1 MLTFMHRDG
10 IIKMWF
16 KNTNKKEVIY
26 LKLNILK
33 DTIKEKGFRLDF
45 IAKQLKLSTY
55 GFSLKLNGKNEF
67 KWSEIEKIVELL
79 KLDEKEKKK
88 IFFN

>member
-1 MLTFMHRDG
+1 M
-10 IIKMWF
+10 
-16 KNTNKKEVIY
+16 
-26 LKLNILK
+26 KLNILK
-33 DTIKEKGFRLDF
+33 DIIKEKGFRLDF

-79 KLDEKEKKK
+79 KLNEKEKKK

>member
-1 MLTFMHRDG
+1 M
-10 IIKMWF
+10 
-16 KNTNKKEVIY
+16 
-26 LKLNILK
+26 KLNVLK
-33 DTIKEKGFRLDF
+33 EIIKEKGFRLDF

-79 KLDEKEKKK
+79 KLDEKERKK

>member
-1 MLTFMHRDG
+1 M
-10 IIKMWF
+10 
-16 KNTNKKEVIY
+16 
-26 LKLNILK
+26 KLNVLK
-33 DTIKEKGFRLDF
+33 ETIKEKGFRLDF

-79 KLDEKEKKK
+79 KLDEKERKK
-88 IFFN
+88 IFLISYVIIIHEIVNPCVMS

>member
-1 MLTFMHRDG
+1 M
-10 IIKMWF
+10 IK
-16 KNTNKKEVIY
+16 KHKKEVTF
-26 LKLNILK
+26 LRLNILK
-33 DTIKEKGFRLDF
+33 QTIKEKGFRLDF
-45 IAKQLKLSTY
+45 VAKKLKLSTY
-55 GFSLKLNGKNEF
+55 RFSLKLNGKNEF

>member
-1 MLTFMHRDG
+1 MHRDD

-33 DTIKEKGFRLDF
+33 DIIKEKGFRLDF

-79 KLDEKEKKK
+79 KLNEKEKKK

>member
-1 MLTFMHRDG
+1 MIF
-10 IIKMWF
+10 
-16 KNTNKKEVIY
+16 
-26 LKLNILK
+26 LKLNVLK
-33 DTIKEKGFRLDF
+33 ETIKEKGFRLDF

-79 KLDEKEKKK
+79 KLDEKERK
-88 IFFN
+88 FFLINYVIIIHKNN

>member
-1 MLTFMHRDG
+1 MHIDA

-79 KLDEKEKKK
+79 KLNEKEKKK

>member
-1 MLTFMHRDG
+1 M
-10 IIKMWF
+10 
-16 KNTNKKEVIY
+16 
-26 LKLNILK
+26 KLNILK
-33 DTIKEKGFRLDF
+33 ETIKEKGFRLDF
-45 IAKQLKLSTY
+45 IAKQLNLSSY

-67 KWSEIEKIVELL
+67 KWSEIEKIVEVL